1 LGKRGGFSA
10 AVFADPSVEL
20 RRVIESVGLQIFR
33 NVGVDQ
39 PDLAAARIGVGFLP
53 CRSDSTSVPVSA
65 KPASKVSSMK

>member
-1 LGKRGGFSA
+1 
-10 AVFADPSVEL
+10 
-20 RRVIESVGLQIFR
+20 VIETVGLQIFR

-53 CRSDSTSVPVSA
+53 CRSDLTSVPVSA